1 MSRGGWG
8 PDPDPVSVIMCC
20 LDKRSECSSGEGVE
34 GASAGGLK
42 MGLS

>member
-8 PDPDPVSVIMCC
+8 PDPVPVSVTMCY
-20 LDKRSECSSGEGVE
+20 LDKRSEYSSGEGVE

-42 MGLS
+42 MGVS